1 MYAPIPYDYK
11 MTMTAVNQPNT
22 VHCQNTTLVHF
33 YERYLLQK
41 VLSCYEFINIPDHW
55 AKNYFLYSLFCNGF
69 VSVIKTDKYG
79 VIPQHCTLYG
89 RNVMYQPTHCVI
101 ANPLLGSLRPQIG
114 VDCALIQMQPDYG
127 GIMDLVGYYAD
138 MLALHAE
145 SAGYNILN
153 SRLAYVFIS
162 RNKAG
167 AESFKKMFDEI
178 LSGNPGVFLDKELLN
193 EHGEPNWMQFNQD
206 LKRTYIA
213 NDILNDMIKWEARFD
228 TDIGIPN
235 VNITK
240 ASGVSDAEVQSNNVD
255 TAAKVVLWLEMIRKG
270 LDEANRLFNTAMG
283 CELRFNY
290 GEEVPENGS
299 RSISVDTR
307 II

>member
-1 MYAPIPYDYK
+1 MNAPIPYDYK
-11 MTMTAVNQPNT
+11 MTMTATNQPNT

-41 VLSCYEFINIPDHW
+41 VMSCYQFTGIPDSW
-55 AKNYFLYSLFCNGF
+55 SKNYFLYSLFCNGF

-79 VIPQHCTLYG
+79 VIPQHCSLMG

-101 ANPLLGSLRPQIG
+101 ANPLLGSLRPMIG
-114 VDCALIQMQPDYG
+114 VDCALIQMQPDYC

-145 SAGYNILN
+145 SAGVNLIN

-167 AESFKKMFDEI
+167 AESFKKMLDEI
-178 LSGNPGVFLDKELLN
+178 LSGNPAVFLDKELLN
-193 EHGEPNWMQFNQD
+193 EHGEPNWIQFNQD

-213 NDILNDMIKWEARFD
+213 NDILNDMIKWETRFD

-235 VNITK
+235 VNIAK
-240 ASGVSDAEVQSNNVD
+240 ASGVSEAEVQSNNVD
-255 TAAKVVLWLEMIRKG
+255 TAAKIVLWIETIRRGLE
-270 LDEANRLFNTAMG
+270 EANRLFDMQLG

-290 GEEVPENGS
+290 GTEVPEDGS
-299 RSISVDTR
+299 RSLAVDTR
-307 II
+307 IV